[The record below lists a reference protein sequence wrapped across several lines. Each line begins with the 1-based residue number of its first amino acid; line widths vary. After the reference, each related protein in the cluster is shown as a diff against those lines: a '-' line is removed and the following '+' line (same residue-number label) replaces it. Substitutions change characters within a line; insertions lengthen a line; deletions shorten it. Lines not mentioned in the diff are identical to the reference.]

1 MKKKKIIKITLIS
14 IATLFVM
21 IAGVLLYGYCYFEEA
36 YNTENKPYKNYI
48 GYIDQNKALLN
59 NKYQLCNDGDIYNTY
74 SGAGLKAYKGSKKQ
88 FRDALNANFNT
99 NNYTDSGYLNFRFL
113 VNCEGNAGWFEI
125 IEMDLNL
132 KEKPLNKKM
141 VEQLFKFTSNPT
153 HWNVIPYNNE
163 PQNYYMYVSYRIENG
178 KVTQIIP

>member
-21 IAGVLLYGYCYFEEA
+21 IAGVLLYGYCYFKEA